1 MIVILLRHADK
12 IAPDGLSPA
21 GKERAKLL
29 ARMLGD
35 AGVSVAFRTQFQRAK
50 ETLLPLKEKV
60 PGVRIE
66 EITTPAAESGEH
78 YAQRVAAAVL
88 ALPADAV
95 VAVIGHSDTVG
106 PTIAHLGGGPIG
118 PIAETEFDK
127 MFVLFVE
134 ADQPTSLLKL
144 RYGAAT

>member
-35 AGVSVAFRTQFQRAK
+35 AGVSVAFRTQFARAK
-50 ETLLPLKEKV
+50 ETLAPLKEKV

-66 EITTPAAESGEH
+66 EINTPAEESSEH

-95 VAVIGHSDTVG
+95 VAVIGHSDTLG

-118 PIAETEFDK
+118 PIGEHEFDK
-127 MFVLFVE
+127 LFVLFVE
-134 ADQPTSLLKL
+134 ADRPTSLLKL
-144 RYGAAT
+144 RYGAPT